1 MAKTT
6 VQTLK
11 GTRDFLPRQYIHR
24 KRVIES
30 IQETFERFGFE
41 PMETPALEYAE
52 TLEQKYGEEGDRL
65 LYRFADHG
73 GRKVAL
79 RYDLT
84 VPLARAMAMYEVE
97 KPFRRYQISPVWRAD
112 KPQKGR
118 FREFWQCDADIV
130 GSSEPWADAEVIG
143 VTYYALKNLGFKDFS
158 VRVNNRKL
166 LNGIAQYGGIQ
177 EQQIGDFFRIVDKV
191 EKIGWENVTGELK
204 EKGFS
209 WSAVEK
215 TIAILRTGAKGNDT
229 LSPLKED
236 LGAIPIAM
244 QGIEELEEIGR
255 CLGSMGIREN
265 VQFDVSLARGLDYYT
280 GPIFET
286 VIEKPSIGSI
296 SGGGRFDGLIGM
308 FSGNDTP
315 ATGTSLG
322 LERIITI
329 MEELKMLPAASTL
342 SEVLV
347 TVFDRSLVEASFRV
361 VSELRRAGIRA
372 EIYLNQTRLKKQFA
386 YANSKGIPLVV
397 ILGPEEHQKGGVGL
411 KNLRTGEQTVL
422 PRGELIAK
430 IEKML
435 SKHEQVSS

>member
-1 MAKTT
+1 MAKST

-11 GTRDFLPRQYIHR
+11 GTRDFLPHQFIHR
-24 KRVIES
+24 KKVIQV

-84 VPLARAMAMYEVE
+84 VPLARTMAMYEVE

-130 GSSEPWADAEVIG
+130 GSPEPWADAEVIG
-143 VTYYALKNLGFKDFS
+143 VTYFALENLGFKDFT

-166 LNGIAQYGGIQ
+166 LNGIALYGGIQ

-191 EKIGWENVTGELK
+191 EKIGWDNVTCELR
-204 EKGFS
+204 EKDFPR
-209 WSAVEK
+209 SAVEK
-215 TIAILRTGAKGNDT
+215 TIDMLQAGEKGNDN
-229 LSPLKED
+229 LSSLKQI
-236 LGAIPIAM
+236 LFSIPIALE
-244 QGIEELEEIGR
+244 GIEELEEIGR
-255 CLGSMGIREN
+255 CLDSMGVKKSVR
-265 VQFDVSLARGLDYYT
+265 FDVSLARGLDYYT

-286 VIEKPSIGSI
+286 VIEKPRIGSI

-308 FSGNDTP
+308 FSGKDVP

-329 MEELKMLPAASTL
+329 MEELEMLPAPSAL
-342 SEVLV
+342 SAVLV
-347 TVFDRSLVEASFRV
+347 TVFDRSLVAASFKV
-361 VSELRRAGIRA
+361 VSELRGAGIRA
-372 EIYLNQTRLKKQFA
+372 EIYLNETRLKKQFA
-386 YANSKGIPLVV
+386 YADTKGIPLVV
-397 ILGPEEHQKGGVGL
+397 ILGPEEQARGQVGL
-411 KNLRTGEQTVL
+411 KDLRNGSQKVVNSPNLIQEVKEVL
-422 PRGELIAK
+422 SNRKTL
-430 IEKML
+430 
-435 SKHEQVSS
+435 

>member
-24 KRVIES
+24 KKVIQV

-41 PMETPALEYAE
+41 PMETPAMEYAE

-84 VPLARAMAMYEVE
+84 VPLARTMAMYQVE

-130 GSSEPWADAEVIG
+130 GSPEPWADAEVIG
-143 VTYYALKNLGFKDFS
+143 LTYYALKNLGFKNFT
-158 VRVNNRKL
+158 VKINNRKL
-166 LNGIAQYGGIQ
+166 LNGIALYGGIQ
-177 EQQIGDFFRIVDKV
+177 EEQIGDFFRTVDKV
-191 EKIGWENVTGELK
+191 EKIGWDHVKSELK
-204 EKGFS
+204 DKAFPE
-209 WSAVEK
+209 SAIRK
-215 TIAILRTGAKGNDT
+215 TIDMLQAGGEKDDILST
-229 LSPLKED
+229 LKRILAS
-236 LGAIPIAM
+236 IPIAIE
-244 QGIEELEEIGR
+244 GIEELEEIGR
-255 CLGSMGIREN
+255 CLDSMGVEKN

-286 VIEKPSIGSI
+286 VIEKPRIGSI

-308 FSGNDTP
+308 FSGKDVP

-322 LERIITI
+322 LERIITL
-329 MEELKMLPAASTL
+329 MEELKMLPAAATL

-347 TVFDRSLVEASFRV
+347 TVFDRSLVEASFKV
-361 VSELRRAGIRA
+361 VSELRGAGISA
-372 EIYLNQTRLKKQFA
+372 EIYLNETRLKKQFA
-386 YANSKGIPLVV
+386 YANNKGIPLVI
-397 ILGPEEHQKGGVGL
+397 ILGPEEHEKGQVGL
-411 KNLRTGEQTVL
+411 KNLRTGGQTVVT
-422 PRGELIAK
+422 RGELIQR
-430 IEKML
+430 IEETL
-435 SKHEQVSS
+435 GTHE

>member
-24 KRVIES
+24 KKVIQV

-41 PMETPALEYAE
+41 PMETPAMEYAE

-84 VPLARAMAMYEVE
+84 VPLARTMAMYQVE

-130 GSSEPWADAEVIG
+130 GSPEPWADAEVIG
-143 VTYYALKNLGFKDFS
+143 LTYYALKNLGFKNFT
-158 VRVNNRKL
+158 VKINNRKL
-166 LNGIAQYGGIQ
+166 LNGIALYGGIQ
-177 EQQIGDFFRIVDKV
+177 EEQIGDFFRTVDKV
-191 EKIGWENVTGELK
+191 EKIGWDHVKSELK
-204 EKGFS
+204 DKAFPE
-209 WSAVEK
+209 SAIRK
-215 TIAILRTGAKGNDT
+215 TIDMLQAGGEKDDILST
-229 LSPLKED
+229 LKRILAS
-236 LGAIPIAM
+236 IPIAIE
-244 QGIEELEEIGR
+244 GIEELEEIGR
-255 CLGSMGIREN
+255 CLDSMGVEKN

-286 VIEKPSIGSI
+286 VIEKPRIGSI

-308 FSGNDTP
+308 FSGKDVP

-322 LERIITI
+322 LERIITL
-329 MEELKMLPAASTL
+329 MEELKMLPAAATL

-347 TVFDRSLVEASFRV
+347 TVFDRSLVEASFKV
-361 VSELRRAGIRA
+361 VSELRGAGINA
-372 EIYLNQTRLKKQFA
+372 EIYLNETRLKKQFA
-386 YANSKGIPLVV
+386 YANNKGIPLVI
-397 ILGPEEHQKGGVGL
+397 ILGPEEHEKGIIGL
-411 KNLRTGEQTVL
+411 KNLRIGDQTVVT
-422 PRGELIAK
+422 RDELIQKVKA
-430 IEKML
+430 IL
-435 SKHEQVSS
+435 SNNKT

>member
-1 MAKTT
+1 MAKPT

-24 KRVIES
+24 KKVIQV

-41 PMETPALEYAE
+41 PMETPAMEYAE

-84 VPLARAMAMYEVE
+84 VPLARTMAMYQVE

-130 GSSEPWADAEVIG
+130 GI
-143 VTYYALKNLGFKDFS
+143 AL
-158 VRVNNRKL
+158 
-166 LNGIAQYGGIQ
+166 YGGIQ
-177 EQQIGDFFRIVDKV
+177 EQQIGGFFRIVDKV
-191 EKIGWENVTGELK
+191 EKIGWDHVKSELGDK
-204 EKGFS
+204 AFPEF
-209 WSAVEK
+209 AIQK
-215 TIAILRTGAKGNDT
+215 TIDMLQAGGEENDT
-229 LSPLKED
+229 LSTLKQT
-236 LGAIPIAM
+236 LTSIPIAIE
-244 QGIEELEEIGR
+244 GIEELEEIGR
-255 CLGSMGIREN
+255 CLNSMGVEKN
-265 VQFDVSLARGLDYYT
+265 VQFDISLARGLDYYT

-286 VIEKPSIGSI
+286 VIEKPRIGSI

-308 FSGNDTP
+308 FGGKEMP

-329 MEELKMLPAASTL
+329 MEELKMLPAAATV

-347 TVFDRSLVEASFRV
+347 TVFDRSLVEASFKV
-361 VSELRRAGIRA
+361 VSELRGAGISA
-372 EIYLNQTRLKKQFA
+372 EIYVNETRLKKQFT
-386 YANSKGIPLVV
+386 YANNKGIPLVI
-397 ILGPEEHQKGGVGL
+397 ILGPEEHEKGEVGL
-411 KNLRTGEQTVL
+411 KNLRTGDQTVVT
-422 PRGELIAK
+422 RGELIQRVK
-430 IEKML
+430 EIL
-435 SKHEQVSS
+435 SNNKTQ